1 MPERDGNSSSSSCV
15 WISCSCFLD
24 SLSSCCSCCYCCSWS
39 VQRARFV
46 SFFVCFLLSFL
57 CFSRCF
63 LIWFSFFLL
72 FLPIN
77 SFGFVL
83 FPHRKSTLTLI
94 MIRPAP
100 LCCLYAHGWLCRSR
114 RSLFLSLSLFLLL
127 AFAVAAALFLLL
139 LLVLLHRSI
148 IAPHSSPSSC
158 SSSRR

>member
-63 LIWFSFFLL
+63 LIWFPFFLL

-100 LCCLYAHGWLCRSR
+100 LCCLYAHGSLCRSR
-114 RSLFLSLSLFLLL
+114 RFSLPLPLFLLL